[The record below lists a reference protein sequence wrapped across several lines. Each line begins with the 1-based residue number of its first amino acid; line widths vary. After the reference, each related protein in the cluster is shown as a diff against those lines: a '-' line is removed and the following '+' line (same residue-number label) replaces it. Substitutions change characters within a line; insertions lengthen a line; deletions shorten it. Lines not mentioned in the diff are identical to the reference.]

1 MIKRIY
7 LVFAIIGV
15 IAISL
20 LLGWILGKKSQLF
33 TNKESITASVVVEK
47 MEKVMK
53 LATIEAT
60 LSEIYKYA
68 DYYSFDISFFRKKA
82 LLRVSAKVL
91 AGYDMGKLK
100 FTLDTIN
107 RKVIIEGIP
116 DAEILSIDHT
126 LDYYDIDEGFFNSF
140 DPKTYNHINA
150 NAKEYIRK
158 VALKSEI
165 LKEARDKKDEMIEM
179 WAAVLTGIGYEVEV
193 KTLSSPIL
201 LK

>member
-33 TNKESITASVVVEK
+33 NKNETVSASVVVEK

-60 LSEIYKYA
+60 LSEIYKYE

-140 DPKTYNHINA
+140 DPKTYNHINT

-158 VALKSEI
+158 VALNSDI

-193 KTLSSPIL
+193 KTLPSPIL

>member
-1 MIKRIY
+1 MIKRLY
-7 LVFAIIGV
+7 LILALIGIV
-15 IAISL
+15 AISL
-20 LLGWILGKKSQLF
+20 LLGWILGKRSQLF
-33 TNKESITASVVVEK
+33 AKNESITASVVVEK

-60 LSEIYKYA
+60 LSEIYKYE

-91 AGYDMGKLK
+91 AGYDMNKLK
-100 FTLDTIN
+100 FTLDTLN

-140 DPKTYNHINA
+140 DPKTYNHINS

-158 VALKSEI
+158 VALNSGV
-165 LKEARDKKDEMIEM
+165 LTEAHSKKDEMIEM
-179 WAAVLTGIGYEVEV
+179 WAAVLTGIGYEVEI
-193 KTLSSPIL
+193 KKAPAEIL